1 MLKKQR
7 WHNLFVSNFF
17 VKMTFGCVSDT
28 TVPAER
34 LFFSFTQIL
43 NQLFVFGLLVK
54 RSSFKTSPWA
64 LLNRDFPSCSIRFIE
79 KTSGTFF

>member
-1 MLKKQR
+1 MIPRFLR
-7 WHNLFVSNFF
+7 R
-17 VKMTFGCVSDT
+17 D
-28 TVPAER
+28 
-34 LFFSFTQIL
+34 FFSFTQISQIL

-79 KTSGTFF
+79 KTSGTFFLADGPSLPFVVGQKEATV